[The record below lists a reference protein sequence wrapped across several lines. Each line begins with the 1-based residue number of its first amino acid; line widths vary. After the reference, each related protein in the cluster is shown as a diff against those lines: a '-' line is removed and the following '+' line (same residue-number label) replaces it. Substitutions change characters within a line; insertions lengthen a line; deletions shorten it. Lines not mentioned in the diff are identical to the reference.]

1 MANFLMTALTMS
13 MIYALLALSLNFQY
27 GLSGLLNFGQ
37 GAFFVVGAG
46 TVAFARLHN
55 LPTVDGVIGG
65 PVLAGLAG
73 AVIAVPARRMAPA
86 HWALLTLGA
95 SEFLNTVLAG
105 DTALVGGPQGTSGIP
120 PLASDGILLIGLV
133 VLVFLVAY
141 LFDRVR
147 VSRFGRTV
155 RAMREDPL
163 LPTTFGMSVGRYQ
176 VTVVAAGAVVAG
188 VAGVAYA
195 HYLGYMSPSVFGIN
209 DTFNVWAMM
218 VIGGLANSYGSI
230 AGAILIEFLYVGA
243 ALIPQWGFMNTQGWA
258 IASLVIV
265 GGALVIFI
273 RYFRR
278 GLIPERR
285 VIFDVAR

>member
-1 MANFLMTALTMS
+1 VANFLMTALTMS

-37 GAFFVVGAG
+37 GAFFVIGAG

-55 LPTVDGVIGG
+55 LPTVAGVIGG

-73 AVIAVPARRMAPA
+73 AVLAAPARRMAPA
-86 HWALLTLGA
+86 YWALLTLGA

-105 DTALVGGPQGTSGIP
+105 DTALVGGPEGTSGIP

-163 LPTTFGMSVGRYQ
+163 LPVTFGVSVGRYQ
-176 VTVVAAGAVVAG
+176 ITVVAVGAVVAG
-188 VAGVAYA
+188 IAGVAYA
-195 HYLGYMSPSVFGIN
+195 YYLGYMSPSVFGIN

-230 AGAILIEFLYVGA
+230 AGAILIEILYVGA